1 MARKSAKEVNDPAQQ
16 WIKVIATYEREF
28 SKWEK
33 RTEKILKRYRDDP
46 QNSRGYNLAKFN
58 ILWSNVQTVIPA
70 VFSRLPKPD
79 VSRRFKDNDPVGRVA
94 AMILERAL
102 EYEIDHY
109 SDYRAAMD
117 QSVFDRF
124 LGGRG
129 TSWVRYEPH
138 ITTVDIP
145 EDGLEVT
152 EDADE
157 AEDETP
163 EQNEQIEYECAPC
176 DYVHWKDFG
185 HTIARTWE
193 EVTAVWRR
201 VYMSRDALNERFG
214 EEIGGKV
221 PLDTKPEDMKKSAG
235 DGDMYEAVIYE
246 IWDKTSNK
254 AYWLSKSLGQIID
267 EKEDPLELENFW
279 PCPKP
284 LYATL
289 TTDNLIP
296 TPDFALYQDQA
307 NTLDIISDRIEGLVK
322 ALQVKGVYDASV
334 PELARVFTEGE
345 SGSMIPVKN
354 WAAFAEKNGLK
365 GAINLIDLVPI
376 FQALQACYQAAEEQ
390 KKQIYE
396 ITGMADIIRGSTE
409 AGESAT
415 AQKLKSQFGSMR
427 LRAQQMKVAQFAT
440 ELLQIKAQ
448 IICKHFQPDTII
460 KIGGCLELSEQDQLI
475 VPKAIALLKDADT
488 SSFRIEV
495 AADSMVQMDEIQE
508 KQDRVEFLG
517 AVSSFLEK
525 ALPVGQQSPELV
537 PLMMEMLK
545 FGVTGFKVGKGM
557 EGQFDETAE
566 KLKQMAAQPKQP
578 PVDPEKT
585 KADAQ
590 IQVEQMKS
598 QLADQQHQRELM
610 ANQQA
615 EQANAQRTMQLEQHK
630 QEMQAQQIQHQNQ
643 VEAQRSQLQA
653 QQDAQLEQLR
663 MANDAKL
670 EQMRH
675 NLELMIANMNNQAKV
690 EVAEIA
696 ANTTLQTAQI
706 TAAQAAQGA
715 E

>member
-1 MARKSAKEVNDPAQQ
+1 MARTTAKEVNDPAQQ
-16 WIKVIATYEREF
+16 WIKAIAGYDREF
-28 SKWEK
+28 NKWEK
-33 RTEKILKRYRDDP
+33 RVEKIIRRYRDDP

-58 ILWSNVQTVIPA
+58 ILWSNVQTAMPA
-70 VFSRLPKPD
+70 VFSRLPQPD

-94 AMILERAL
+94 ALILERAL
-102 EYEIDHY
+102 DYELDHY
-109 SDYRAAMD
+109 ADYRATME
-117 QSVFDRF
+117 QTVLDRF

-138 ITTVDIP
+138 ISTAEVP

-152 EDADE
+152 EDTDE
-157 AEDETP
+157 ADDDTP
-163 EQNEQIEYECAPC
+163 EDNEVIEYECAPT

-201 VYMSRDALNERFG
+201 VYMSREALVERFG
-214 EEIGGKV
+214 EEVGGKV
-221 PLDTKPEDMKKSAG
+221 PLDTKPEDMKKSMG
-235 DGDMYEAVIYE
+235 DGDMYEAAIYE
-246 IWDKTSNK
+246 IWDKTTNK
-254 AYWLSKSLGQIID
+254 AYWLSKSLGKILD

-289 TTDNLIP
+289 TNDSLIP

-307 NTLDIISDRIEGLVK
+307 NTLDIISDRIEGLIK

-345 SGSMIPVKN
+345 SGTMIPVKN

-365 GAINLIDLVPI
+365 GAINLIELEPI
-376 FQALQACYQAAEEQ
+376 YGALQACYAAAEEQ

-409 AGESAT
+409 AGETAT
-415 AQKLKSQFGSMR
+415 AQKLKGQYGSMR
-427 LRAQQMKVAQFAT
+427 LRAMQLKVAQFAT

-448 IICKHFQPDTII
+448 IICKHFQPNTII
-460 KIGGCLELSEQDQLI
+460 KIGGCVELSDSDQLL
-475 VPKAIALLKDADT
+475 VPQAIKLLKDADT

-495 AADSMVQMDEIQE
+495 AADSMVQMDELQE
-508 KQDRVEFLG
+508 KQDRIEFLT
-517 AVSSFLEK
+517 ASSQFLEK
-525 ALPVGQQSPELV
+525 ALPVGQQSPEMV
-537 PLMMEMLK
+537 PLLMEMLK
-545 FGVTGFKVGKGM
+545 FGVTGFKVGKSL
-557 EGQFDETAE
+557 EGEFDSTAD
-566 KLKQMAAQPKQP
+566 KLKQAAAQPKQP
-578 PVDPEKT
+578 PPNPDLIKIQAQT
-585 KADAQ
+585 QADQQQMQMNAQAKQQEAQ
-590 IQVEQMKS
+590 IQ
-598 QLADQQHQRELM
+598 
-610 ANQQA
+610 
-615 EQANAQRTMQLEQHK
+615 MQLEQHK

-653 QQDAQLEQLR
+653 QQDAQLEQIR
-663 MANDAKL
+663 MQNDAKL
-670 EQMRH
+670 ETMRH
-675 NLELMIANMNNQAKV
+675 NLELMIAQMNNQAKV

-696 ANTTLQTAQI
+696 AKTTLQTAQI
-706 TAAQAAQGA
+706 GAAQQGTQ